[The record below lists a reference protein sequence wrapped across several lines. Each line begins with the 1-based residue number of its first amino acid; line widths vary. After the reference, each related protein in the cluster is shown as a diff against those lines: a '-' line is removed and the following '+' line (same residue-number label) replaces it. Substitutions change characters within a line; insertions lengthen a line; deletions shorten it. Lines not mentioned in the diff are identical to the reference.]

1 MMKIKI
7 NNLSEVVAE
16 YKACK
21 ALWIAMV
28 LQLKAIETGLRRIY
42 GRGILKNA

>member
-1 MMKIKI
+1 MTKTEI
-7 NNLSEVVAE
+7 NKLSDVVAV

-42 GRGILKNA
+42 GRGI